1 MRPGGIEP
9 PSVPVKQPSDLSE
22 EAWQGT
28 MLPLYHGRKE
38 RCTHPSTGEVG
49 GARDTRPPPGP
60 RPSTPC
66 YKGSVPA
73 SPAPN
78 PAPQSGTKCH

>member
-38 RCTHPSTGEVG
+38 RCTHPSTGAVG
-49 GARDTRPPPGP
+49 GARDTRPPPRTPAKYPVLQVERP
-60 RPSTPC
+60 RQP
-66 YKGSVPA
+66 G
-73 SPAPN
+73 
-78 PAPQSGTKCH
+78 PQSGPPIRH